1 MKRILLSVLAAGL
14 IAVAHAQ
21 VPGTLSYQGILVNSS
36 GSPVADGTHYVQFR
50 FYDDPVLSAGAN
62 LKYSSLGVGTGND
75 VATYKGMFTFL
86 IGSGSTGN
94 AAIPTNIWNSQLWV
108 EVTADGA
115 VLAPR
120 IQLSSN
126 AYAFKAQ
133 AANTMD
139 AAGLTGTAN
148 LPNTVLDADLQD
160 LADGSLTG
168 SKIGTGINGANVTTG
183 AVVIANGGTGSTT
196 QAGAR
201 TNLGLGSI
209 STLSAIG
216 STEITDLSIATA
228 DLAAGAV
235 TGAKILDGT
244 IDNADISASAAI
256 ADSKLATITTAGK
269 VSGNAITSGTI
280 SGSLIGTGIS
290 ATNVTT
296 GTLPASVIPA
306 SVASG
311 SGSGG
316 QVGFWNG
323 SNTLTGNA
331 GFFWDNTNFRLGL
344 GTIAPNRRLH
354 LVGTGALDDDIVI
367 EANAAASNAGA
378 IRFVRSQGSFSTPTS
393 ALANDQLGSVTFAGY
408 NGTAYTNSAE
418 VFSNAETLFS
428 TSASA
433 YLGFSTASA
442 GTLSEKMRISSLGN
456 VGIGTSAPSDKL
468 HIHSTTASAV
478 RSRIT
483 NLTTG
488 TSLTD
493 GFSRELASDGLTSS
507 LWNYENGP
515 IHFGTN
521 NINRATLSATGNLG
535 IANTNPLYPLTVNNA
550 SNATSTYV
558 ANSFAGA
565 GTQNGIVVDMS
576 SATGTGTKYGLYNLV
591 DGTSGSASQIYGY
604 SSIMDPNGTGTAYG
618 LSSVINGV
626 GSGSRYGLYNSIA
639 PVTAN
644 TSNHYGVYN
653 SLSNGTGGS
662 TGGYYGVFNVLNTTG
677 AAVSLPSNYRVGTYN
692 YVNESTSTALVAGTY
707 NFMTN
712 NGTGQLFGNYNY
724 VNNNSSGTTY
734 GIYADVN
741 KAASQAGTLYGLN
754 IVSDNDGTADSYLM
768 YASSVGSTSGTE
780 YGLFITGEDVNYFS
794 NKVGMGTS
802 SLVTI
807 GTDRLYVNGTARSS
821 AWNLISDSRFKT
833 NVKQLSGALNKLK
846 MLKGVSYNWRV
857 DEFKDRGF
865 NRETQIG
872 FIAQEVEKVL
882 PELVSTSTDGY
893 KAMNY
898 NGMTA
903 VLVEG
908 VNDQQKKIEELELVI
923 EELKSKLSQ
932 YEGLSAQVE
941 ELKKMISGKSDEKSS
956 GAVAVGSDKK

>member
-75 VATYKGMFTFL
+75 VVTYKGMFTFL

-148 LPNTVLDADLQD
+148 LPNTVLDTDLQD

-235 TGAKILDGT
+235 TAAKLANTAVTIGSYGSATQVGTFTVDQQGRITAAGNTTIAGVAPAGTAGGDLTGSSYPNPTLSVGSVTSAKILDGT

-280 SGSLIGTGIS
+280 SGSLVGTGIS

-331 GFFWDNTNFRLGL
+331 GLFWDNTNFRLGL

-408 NGTAYTNSAE
+408 NGTSYTNSAE

-442 GTLSEKMRISSLGN
+442 GTLSEKMRITSAGTVGIGTTSPAAGLRLDVNGSSVFRGYTGINRTSPLGSSLFDVDGTALAGSYLGMYINGSNASSFPFYGYATAGTPRAWTYWDGGTSTWKLNIGGDRLTVNSSGNLGIGTTVPGTSRLNLNIADATNPTGLFIQNNYTGASSKYGIDVNVDGSGSGTKYGISSSVVGLAADASTIQGYQVSMTPNGTGAAYGVASNISSVGTGTRIGFYNVLAQGATNTSAVYGLFSSITDSGTGDAYGVYTTGEDKNYFDGN
-456 VGIGTSAPSDKL
+456 VGINTTSPDANLSVSGTASKTGGGSWATFSDKRVKKDV
-468 HIHSTTASAV
+468 HS
-478 RSRIT
+478 
-483 NLTTG
+483 
-488 TSLTD
+488 
-493 GFSRELASDGLTSS
+493 FSDGLDQLLKINPVRFKYNGLAGYEDDGKEYVGVIAQDIQRVAPYMISTIKKKLSETDSS
-507 LWNYENGP
+507 ETDL
-515 IHFGTN
+515 
-521 NINRATLSATGNLG
+521 
-535 IANTNPLYPLTVNNA
+535 
-550 SNATSTYV
+550 
-558 ANSFAGA
+558 
-565 GTQNGIVVDMS
+565 
-576 SATGTGTKYGLYNLV
+576 
-591 DGTSGSASQIYGY
+591 
-604 SSIMDPNGTGTAYG
+604 
-618 LSSVINGV
+618 
-626 GSGSRYGLYNSIA
+626 
-639 PVTAN
+639 
-644 TSNHYGVYN
+644 
-653 SLSNGTGGS
+653 
-662 TGGYYGVFNVLNTTG
+662 
-677 AAVSLPSNYRVGTYN
+677 
-692 YVNESTSTALVAGTY
+692 
-707 NFMTN
+707 
-712 NGTGQLFGNYNY
+712 
-724 VNNNSSGTTY
+724 
-734 GIYADVN
+734 
-741 KAASQAGTLYGLN
+741 
-754 IVSDNDGTADSYLM
+754 LM
-768 YASSVGSTSGTE
+768 YDAS
-780 YGLFITGEDVNYFS
+780 
-794 NKVGMGTS
+794 
-802 SLVTI
+802 
-807 GTDRLYVNGTARSS
+807 
-821 AWNLISDSRFKT
+821 
-833 NVKQLSGALNKLK
+833 ALNYILVNSVK
-846 MLKGVSYNWRV
+846 
-857 DEFKDRGF
+857 EQ
-865 NRETQIG
+865 QI
-872 FIAQEVEKVL
+872 Q
-882 PELVSTSTDGY
+882 
-893 KAMNY
+893 
-898 NGMTA
+898 
-903 VLVEG
+903 
-908 VNDQQKKIEELELVI
+908 IEELKSAI

-932 YEGLSAQVE
+932 YEDLSAQVE

>member
-115 VLAPR
+115 ALAPR

-148 LPNTVLDADLQD
+148 LPTTVLDADLQD

-216 STEITDLSIATA
+216 STEITDLSIATT

-331 GFFWDNTNFRLGL
+331 GLFWDNTNFRLGL

-408 NGTAYTNSAE
+408 NGTSYTNSAE

-442 GTLSEKMRISSLGN
+442 GTLSEKMRITSAGTVGIGTTSPAAGLRLDVNGSSVFRGYTGINRTSPLGSSLFDIDGTALAGSYLGMYINGSNASSFPFYGYATAGTPRAWTYWDGGTSTWKLNIGGDRLTVNSSGNLGIGTTVPGTSRLNLNIADATNPTGLFIQNNYTGASAKYGIDVNVDGAGSGTKYGISSSVVGLAADGSTIQGYQVSMTPNGTGAAYGVASNISSVGTGTRIGFYNVLSQGATNTSAVYGFYSSIADSGTGDAYGIYTTGEDKNYFDGN
-456 VGIGTSAPSDKL
+456 VGINTTSPDANLSVSGTASKTGGGSWATFSDKRVKKDV
-468 HIHSTTASAV
+468 HS
-478 RSRIT
+478 
-483 NLTTG
+483 
-488 TSLTD
+488 
-493 GFSRELASDGLTSS
+493 FSDGLAQLLKINPVRFKYNGLAGYEDDGKEYIGVIAQDIQRVAPYMISTVRKKLAETDSS
-507 LWNYENGP
+507 ETDL
-515 IHFGTN
+515 
-521 NINRATLSATGNLG
+521 
-535 IANTNPLYPLTVNNA
+535 
-550 SNATSTYV
+550 
-558 ANSFAGA
+558 
-565 GTQNGIVVDMS
+565 
-576 SATGTGTKYGLYNLV
+576 
-591 DGTSGSASQIYGY
+591 
-604 SSIMDPNGTGTAYG
+604 
-618 LSSVINGV
+618 
-626 GSGSRYGLYNSIA
+626 
-639 PVTAN
+639 
-644 TSNHYGVYN
+644 
-653 SLSNGTGGS
+653 
-662 TGGYYGVFNVLNTTG
+662 
-677 AAVSLPSNYRVGTYN
+677 
-692 YVNESTSTALVAGTY
+692 
-707 NFMTN
+707 
-712 NGTGQLFGNYNY
+712 
-724 VNNNSSGTTY
+724 
-734 GIYADVN
+734 
-741 KAASQAGTLYGLN
+741 
-754 IVSDNDGTADSYLM
+754 LM
-768 YASSVGSTSGTE
+768 YDAS
-780 YGLFITGEDVNYFS
+780 
-794 NKVGMGTS
+794 
-802 SLVTI
+802 
-807 GTDRLYVNGTARSS
+807 
-821 AWNLISDSRFKT
+821 
-833 NVKQLSGALNKLK
+833 ALNYILVNSVK
-846 MLKGVSYNWRV
+846 
-857 DEFKDRGF
+857 EQQ
-865 NRETQIG
+865 TQI
-872 FIAQEVEKVL
+872 QELK
-882 PELVSTSTDGY
+882 S
-893 KAMNY
+893 A
-898 NGMTA
+898 
-903 VLVEG
+903 
-908 VNDQQKKIEELELVI
+908 I

-941 ELKKMISGKSDEKSS
+941 ELKKMISGKSEEKSS

>member
-148 LPNTVLDADLQD
+148 LPTTVLDADLQD

-331 GFFWDNTNFRLGL
+331 GLFWDNTNFRLGL

-408 NGTAYTNSAE
+408 NGTSYTNSAE

-442 GTLSEKMRISSLGN
+442 GTLSEKMRITSAGT
-456 VGIGTSAPSDKL
+456 VGIGTATPAAGLRLDVNGSS
-468 HIHSTTASAV
+468 IFRGYTGINRTT
-478 RSRIT
+478 T
-483 NLTTG
+483 LG
-488 TSLTD
+488 
-493 GFSRELASDGLTSS
+493 GFSLFDIEGPGGASTYLGM
-507 LWNYENGP
+507 NIN
-515 IHFGTN
+515 GTN
-521 NINRATLSATGNLG
+521 ASSFPFYGYATAGLQRAWTYWDGATSTWKLNIGGTDRLTVSASGNLG
-535 IANTNPLYPLTVNNA
+535 IGTSPNA
-550 SNATSTYV
+550 STKLDVEGGAVIGSTYAGTNAAPTNGLLVEGNLGLGTSTATYPV
-558 ANSFAGA
+558 TLYNSTDARVVNIEQDYAGA
-565 GTQNGIVVDMS
+565 STQYGMTVDMT
-576 SATGTGTKYGLYNLV
+576 SATGTGSKYGLDVNV
-591 DGTSGSASQIYGY
+591 AGTTAQAGSVYGLETDV
-604 SSIMDPNGTGTAYG
+604 IPNGTGTAYG
-618 LSSVINGV
+618 VNSSISAVGTGIRYGILNTVSQNASNTSSV
-626 GSGSRYGLYNSIA
+626 YGIYNSM
-639 PVTAN
+639 
-644 TSNHYGVYN
+644 S
-653 SLSNGTGGS
+653 S
-662 TGGYYGVFNVLNTTG
+662 
-677 AAVSLPSNYRVGTYN
+677 
-692 YVNESTSTALVAGTY
+692 AGT
-707 NFMTN
+707 
-712 NGTGQLFGNYNY
+712 
-724 VNNNSSGTTY
+724 GTTY
-734 GIYADVN
+734 GIYN
-741 KAASQAGTLYGLN
+741 S
-754 IVSDNDGTADSYLM
+754 
-768 YASSVGSTSGTE
+768 
-780 YGLFITGEDVNYFS
+780 GEDSNYFS
-794 NKVGMGTS
+794 GKVGINTVPSPTTTADLWVRQSVDFEGIKLTAS
-802 SLVTI
+802 DGASYWDIAVGATNDNLHLRFNGNTTTYFDDVTGAITPSDIRLKENINDLSNILPKLLRLNPKTYNLKRDINKKRAI
-807 GTDRLYVNGTARSS
+807 GL
-821 AWNLISDSRFKT
+821 
-833 NVKQLSGALNKLK
+833 
-846 MLKGVSYNWRV
+846 
-857 DEFKDRGF
+857 
-865 NRETQIG
+865 
-872 FIAQEVEKVL
+872 IAQEVLPLFPEAVQKEDDGFYAMSYNDFGVL
-882 PELVSTSTDGY
+882 SIQGIKELHEMISI
-893 KAMNY
+893 
-898 NGMTA
+898 
-903 VLVEG
+903 
-908 VNDQQKKIEELELVI
+908 QQKQI

-956 GAVAVGSDKK
+956 GAVTVGSDKK